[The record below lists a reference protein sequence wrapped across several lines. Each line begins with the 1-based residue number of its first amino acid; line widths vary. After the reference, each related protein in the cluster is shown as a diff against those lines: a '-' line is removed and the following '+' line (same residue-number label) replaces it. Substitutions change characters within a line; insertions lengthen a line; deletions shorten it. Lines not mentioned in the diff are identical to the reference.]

1 MKKIKSISIIISCAA
16 LLSFPQ
22 QRQGNFPG
30 GSISGKVIDSS
41 TKHTIEYANIVVFS
55 LKDSSMVTG
64 GVTNSEGLFNLS
76 IDRPGNFKVE
86 IRFIGYDTEVIETS
100 FKAE

>member
-1 MKKIKSISIIISCAA
+1 
-16 LLSFPQ
+16 LFPQ
-22 QRQGNFPG
+22 QSGRNFPG
-30 GSISGKVIDSS
+30 GAISGKVIDSS

-76 IDRPGNFKVE
+76 VDRPDYYKV
-86 IRFIGYDTEVIETS
+86 
-100 FKAE
+100 